1 MRVTY
6 KKNDGELMTIFM
18 FLYTNISRVPTEVST
33 SCSDA
38 SQWTEERD
46 KKQTWQSVYS
56 RKRDTKVENLSMIY
70 ENIFYHTNVSEKPN
84 PTKISST
91 RT

>member
-1 MRVTY
+1 
-6 KKNDGELMTIFM
+6 MTIFM
-18 FLYTNISRVPTEVST
+18 FLYTNISRVPTDVST

-70 ENIFYHTNVSEKPN
+70 ENIFLSYKCIWK
-84 PTKISST
+84 TKSDKNLYRINHVN
-91 RT
+91 